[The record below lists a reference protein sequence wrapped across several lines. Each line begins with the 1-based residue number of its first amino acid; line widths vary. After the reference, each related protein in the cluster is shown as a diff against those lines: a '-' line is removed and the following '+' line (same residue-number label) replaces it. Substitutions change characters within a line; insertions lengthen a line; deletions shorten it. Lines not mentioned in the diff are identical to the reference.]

1 MLVYGITNFHSM
13 IIPIRCFTCHKVL
26 GDKWTYYKG
35 KVVEHEEAEKNKVVS
50 LKDINA
56 NDIKESFFL
65 DDYKG
70 KILDEMNIKKICCR
84 RHMLGHVDLID
95 LI

>member
-1 MLVYGITNFHSM
+1 M

-26 GDKWTYYKG
+26 GDKWEYFKQQ
-35 KVVEHEEAEKNKVVS
+35 VEKHENDSSTKKTN
-50 LKDINA
+50 I
-56 NDIKESFFL
+56 NDIKVTDKHDTYFL
-65 DDYKG
+65 DRYKG
-70 KILDEMNIKKICCR
+70 KILNELNINKLCCR

>member
-1 MLVYGITNFHSM
+1 M
-13 IIPIRCFTCHKVL
+13 IIPIRCFTCHKVI
-26 GDKWTYYKG
+26 GNKWDYYKK
-35 KVVEHEEAEKNKVVS
+35 KVDEHDTKTKKEFQ
-50 LKDINA
+50 LKDLEINDKK
-56 NDIKESFFL
+56 NIFFS

-70 KILDEMNIKKICCR
+70 KILDEIGLTKICCR